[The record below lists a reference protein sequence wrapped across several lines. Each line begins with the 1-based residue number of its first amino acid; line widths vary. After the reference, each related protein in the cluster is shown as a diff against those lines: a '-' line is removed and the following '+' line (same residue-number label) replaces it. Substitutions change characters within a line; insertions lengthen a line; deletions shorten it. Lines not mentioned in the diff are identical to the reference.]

1 MSLHHMEQVYA
12 KKEVMNRVIAEATMG
27 LSVKDQKIAK
37 HLVARAQ
44 SMPSLAGMKT
54 SMLQDA
60 DCANKA
66 SYDMIL
72 GKFTGLAANLTR
84 DKDARVAEYTT
95 TSAEK
100 DSSYTAH
107 IESSSQYYEALE
119 RKTSAKKALTFAQ
132 GELDKY
138 TTAVS
143 AGKTS
148 YAETIAPMTTE
159 KADLEL
165 QQTMIGQ
172 IVTLISGMAQPT
184 ATKATRASSLAQ
196 IKAKVSKLV
205 SDDKMPATVKAQALK
220 MKKMTTALQEV
231 SAATIA
237 NAMQILDDMS
247 TEITDRVAA
256 IDKSTAQADA
266 NIAKDKASKLKWEVD
281 VVELANTADA
291 EASTAN
297 TADLQRNKLEGIS
310 DVKAAAF
317 ADQADNYH
325 EDVDQFTEEIAGVG
339 SIVTVI
345 QTLVDNC

>member
-1 MSLHHMEQVYA
+1 
-12 KKEVMNRVIAEATMG
+12 MG
-27 LSVKDQKIAK
+27 
-37 HLVARAQ
+37 
-44 SMPSLAGMKT
+44 
-54 SMLQDA
+54 
-60 DCANKA
+60 
-66 SYDMIL
+66 
-72 GKFTGLAANLTR
+72 
-84 DKDARVAEYTT
+84 
-95 TSAEK
+95 
-100 DSSYTAH
+100 
-107 IESSSQYYEALE
+107 
-119 RKTSAKKALTFAQ
+119 
-132 GELDKY
+132 
-138 TTAVS
+138 
-143 AGKTS
+143 
-148 YAETIAPMTTE
+148 
-159 KADLEL
+159 
-165 QQTMIGQ
+165 
-172 IVTLISGMAQPT
+172 GMAQPA

-205 SDDKMPATVKAQALK
+205 SDKKMPATVKAQALK
-220 MKKMTTALQEV
+220 MQKMTTALQEV

-266 NIAKDKASKLKWEVD
+266 NIAKDKASKLEWEVK

-325 EDVDQFTEEIAGVG
+325 EDVAQFTEEITGVG
-339 SIVTVI
+339 SIVKVI